1 MSWSHSFNFVFV
13 QNLSLQKCMVRTED
27 KIGMR
32 WIWKLRVFFS
42 FPLQSH
48 AMCSSSL
55 GNSDQ
60 SGSQEKLL
68 VDSQGLSGCSP
79 RDSGCYESSENLE
92 NGTLSTDNHSCMVI
106 RKPSRPF
113 LGVCAL
119 ANDYLSS
126 AAWAIAFEKTTNRER
141 SFSRATN
148 WCLIQILRWEEN
160 LSRIW
165 GMDDAERWVE
175 RSFH

>member
-32 WIWKLRVFFS
+32 WIWKLRFFFS

-92 NGTLSTDNHSCMVI
+92 NGTVSTDNHSCMSYASLLGHFLVSVLWLMTI
-106 RKPSRPF
+106 FLPQPEPLLLRKLQIGRGAFPGQLTGAWFRS
-113 LGVCAL
+113 LGGRKI
-119 ANDYLSS
+119 SQES
-126 AAWAIAFEKTTNRER
+126 GEWMM
-141 SFSRATN
+141 
-148 WCLIQILRWEEN
+148 LRDE
-160 LSRIW
+160 
-165 GMDDAERWVE
+165 
-175 RSFH
+175 